1 MINTLSENLAD
12 GDIVFDPLFNK
23 FEDQVACLVGYEQ
36 KYFQIDKR
44 LFKGQLR
51 AKN

>member
-23 FEDQVACLVGYEQ
+23 LEDQVACLVGYEQ
-36 KYFQIDKR
+36 KYFQISKR
-44 LFKGQLR
+44 LLQT
-51 AKN
+51 